1 MKRIVQLLLTTAPYV
16 VIVLSV
22 IELIVSNQ
30 FVGSGKLIR
39 SVDIS
44 IDAIRSENEQLQQQV
59 ASASSLLTIHS
70 RAMEIGFIDPKPSQ
84 YLTIAPSNDTVAYN
98 VK

>member
-1 MKRIVQLLLTTAPYV
+1 MKRIIQLLLTTAPYV

-59 ASASSLLTIHS
+59 ASASSLLTIH
-70 RAMEIGFIDPKPSQ
+70 AKAKEVGFIDPKPSQ
-84 YLTIAPSNDTVAYN
+84 YLTIVPSNDTVAYN